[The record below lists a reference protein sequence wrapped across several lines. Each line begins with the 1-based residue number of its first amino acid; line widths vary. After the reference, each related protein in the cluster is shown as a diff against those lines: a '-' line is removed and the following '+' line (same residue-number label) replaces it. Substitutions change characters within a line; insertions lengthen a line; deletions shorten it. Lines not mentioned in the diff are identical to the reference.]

1 MYNDEWTMNYMER
14 YYKNLVWHISLIFL
28 WLEGG
33 IMVGKDLIGKFA
45 TNKID
50 LWIDNIKEP

>member
-1 MYNDEWTMNYMER
+1 MER